1 MNGGGYAYQK
11 AGRRPW
17 VERHTAGQVD
27 ARDVPHQTEYRVDA
41 QFDVDKEPWYT
52 GTVED
57 VGAFWGVA
65 GPPPLPDD
73 VPELV
78 KLALGNRVNRPIN
91 IEIAM
96 SWVLATD
103 SRLKER
109 FRSRHKCITRLS
121 ITRLSITR
129 LSITLHVESG
139 GACGI
144 WLPRHSSAH
153 TCLDTH
159 IGKHHSYSDASLM
172 TDMTH
177 TTDTTHTDVC
187 NDQHTN
193 G

>member
-1 MNGGGYAYQK
+1 MVACLRMNGGGYAYQK
-11 AGRRPW
+11 AGRRPY

-91 IEIAM
+91 MEIAM

-109 FRSRHKCITRLS
+109 LRSSHKCITRDTS
-121 ITRLSITR
+121 ATRDTSR
-129 LSITLHVESG
+129 A
-139 GACGI
+139 GALAAFGY
-144 WLPRHSSAH
+144 LG
-153 TCLDTH
+153 TQTH
-159 IGKHHSYSDASLM
+159 ASN
-172 TDMTH
+172 
-177 TTDTTHTDVC
+177 C
-187 NDQHTN
+187 QHTN
-193 G
+193 A